1 MLNDK
6 SKTYL
11 ECVMTHQ
18 VRQEKVDL
26 ENQLEKEQ
34 EYIVNKL
41 QKQLSQVSKN
51 SALMFKHVVRFTVSE
66 NL

>member
-1 MLNDK
+1 MIQ
-6 SKTYL
+6 
-11 ECVMTHQ
+11 Q

-41 QKQLSQVSKN
+41 QKQLSQVN
-51 SALMFKHVVRFTVSE
+51 LNITTMYTYATVAEDLQPFACST
-66 NL
+66 LRVTGY